1 MRPMP
6 QLLRLVPYRRRLH
19 ATNDKEKKNEENATK
34 DAECRDGIVEQDALH
49 TVMKDDIP
57 PFLEPLTYVEMDAAG
72 PVFDKQSLRILYNL
86 CQKNFG
92 NISTDGGR
100 YSILDHLQTTHL
112 HSIALSNNLATTIAL
127 PTTLANM
134 ALQTCIPSVYLKR
147 RLIALAEDIILD
159 DIALIEE
166 GHLRSECIGLTN
178 DEVLEACWIR
188 GLPVGR
194 FVGTMSNHISYGRE
208 CHRDGNEGELQMMR
222 RVLMHH
228 LQMMETIMACRN
240 SGGFTRDDD
249 NDDDSD
255 TIPILRSRRELVR
268 DNTLLLLVLHLPAI
282 RYSMRHS

>member
-6 QLLRLVPYRRRLH
+6 QLLRLVYRRRLH
-19 ATNDKEKKNEENATK
+19 ETNDKEKKNEENATK
-34 DAECRDGIVEQDALH
+34 DVECRDGIVERDARH

-72 PVFDKQSLRILYNL
+72 PVFDKQSMRILYNL
-86 CQKNFG
+86 CQQNFG
-92 NISTDGGR
+92 GSSPNGGR
-100 YSILDHLQTTHL
+100 YSILDYLQTTHL

-268 DNTLLLLVLHLPAI
+268 SNTLLLLVLHLPAI